1 MSMLEDERK
10 EPGKTDELNDMR
22 REYEQAELEE
32 SLKHVLFGGY
42 SKKKVNEV
50 LSTYKE
56 MIRWMQESFDYRLK
70 ELNEEKERVWNE
82 RVVLKKQLSAELEKS
97 KKIDA
102 LKEEAERLKR
112 QYEDDCIVLKKQL
125 SGEQEKNKNVIA
137 LKEEA
142 ERRKRQYE
150 DDCIALKKQLSA
162 EQEKNKTIITLKEE
176 AERLKRQYENDCTV
190 LKKQLSAEL
199 EKNKKMDSL
208 EEEAERWR
216 QQYQGMKEKYELSCT
231 ELQRVS
237 EEKANRPVQAVD
249 AESSSSLI
257 ASLTSQLE
265 ELTLYCESMEKQQ
278 RSLEIQISSMKNISQ
293 ELERLSA
300 QYEENQAEL
309 KDARIRYAN
318 VKNENRALNS
328 EMESTGRILEE
339 ILEQFEQK
347 EAENDILRRQVDEFQ
362 AQLLTVKREKLTQE
376 QSNLS
381 YMERAYAAERELQED
396 REELYRVKK
405 ELEEL
410 RKKCDSLEN
419 SKVIKIQ
426 SVAEPRDVNSS
437 EKERIEEIL
446 KRASSVA
453 ERASEQGEKAVKED
467 TAGITGGKEI
477 L

>member
-1 MSMLEDERK
+1 MSMFEEELK
-10 EPGKTDELNDMR
+10 EPDKTDELSDMR
-22 REYEQAELEE
+22 REYEQADLEQ

-50 LSTYKE
+50 LGTYKE

-82 RVVLKKQLSAELEKS
+82 RVVLKKQLSAELEK
-97 KKIDA
+97 
-102 LKEEAERLKR
+102 
-112 QYEDDCIVLKKQL
+112 
-125 SGEQEKNKNVIA
+125 NKNIIA
-137 LKEEA
+137 LQEEA
-142 ERRKRQYE
+142 ERRKQQYE
-150 DDCIALKKQLSA
+150 EDCA
-162 EQEKNKTIITLKEE
+162 
-176 AERLKRQYENDCTV
+176 V
-190 LKKQLSAEL
+190 LREQLSAEL
-199 EKNKKMDSL
+199 EKNKDIIALQEEAERWKQQYEEDCAVLKQQLSAELEKMKKMDSL
-208 EEEAERWR
+208 EEEAERWK

-237 EEKANRPVQAVD
+237 EEKAERLVQL
-249 AESSSSLI
+249 AEAEGSSSLI
-257 ASLTSQLE
+257 ESLTSQLE
-265 ELTLYCESMEKQQ
+265 ELTVYCESMEKQQ

-300 QYEENQAEL
+300 QYEENQVEL
-309 KDARIRYAN
+309 KDARLRYAN

-347 EAENDILRRQVDEFQ
+347 EAENDILRRQVNEFQ
-362 AQLLTVKREKLTQE
+362 TQLLVIKREKLTQE
-376 QSNLS
+376 QANLN
-381 YMERAYAAERELQED
+381 YMERTYAAERERQED

-426 SVAEPRDVNSS
+426 SVAEPKEADLS
-437 EKERIEEIL
+437 EKERIEMIL

-453 ERASEQGEKAVKED
+453 ERAAEQGEKSVKED
-467 TAGITGGKEI
+467 TAEVTEGREI

>member
-1 MSMLEDERK
+1 MSMLEEERK

-50 LSTYKE
+50 LGTYKE

-70 ELNEEKERVWNE
+70 ELSEEKERVWNE
-82 RVVLKKQLSAELEKS
+82 RVVLKKQLSAELEKN
-97 KKIDA
+97 KKIDFLKEEA
-102 LKEEAERLKR
+102 ERLKRQYEDDCIALKKQLGAELEKNKNTIKLKEEAERLKR

-125 SGEQEKNKNVIA
+125 SV
-137 LKEEA
+137 
-142 ERRKRQYE
+142 
-150 DDCIALKKQLSA
+150 
-162 EQEKNKTIITLKEE
+162 
-176 AERLKRQYENDCTV
+176 
-190 LKKQLSAEL
+190 EL
-199 EKNKKMDSL
+199 EKNKKMDAL
-208 EEEAERWR
+208 EEEAERWK
-216 QQYQGMKEKYELSCT
+216 QQYQGMKEKYEMSCT
-231 ELQRVS
+231 ELRRVG
-237 EEKANRPVQAVD
+237 EEKENRPVQVTD
-249 AESSSSLI
+249 AEGSSSLI
-257 ASLTSQLE
+257 VSLTSQLE
-265 ELTLYCESMEKQQ
+265 ELTSYCESMEKQQ
-278 RSLEIQISSMKNISQ
+278 KSLEIQISSMKNISQ

-309 KDARIRYAN
+309 KNARLRYAN
-318 VKNENRALNS
+318 VKSENHALNS

-347 EAENDILRRQVDEFQ
+347 EAENDMLRRQVDEFQ
-362 AQLLTVKREKLTQE
+362 TQLLTVKREKLTQE

-381 YMERAYAAERELQED
+381 YMERAYTAERERQED

-426 SVAEPRDVNSS
+426 SMAEPKDASGS

-446 KRASSVA
+446 KRASSVV
-453 ERASEQGEKAVKED
+453 ERVSEQGEKAVKED
-467 TAGITGGKEI
+467 MTGITGGKEI